1 MLAELAENEDPESVE
16 LFAEQLDAVN
26 KLLTN
31 NRLPKHTEP
40 RSLPPLDDRCGIL
53 GYPYSFLHYLRRAY
67 AHRELKPNWVAEP
80 LRESVKPT
88 DDATLIEAQR
98 EAKSHLLSH
107 SDCEGFYIPLDFKHV
122 LFDRG
127 EGVPGEM
134 VGSTHRLRDELVMV
148 APALGIPLK
157 NGLLADKI
165 AAEINQD
172 SESQTGCWRE
182 RLVWLSLFEAAHLS
196 IEHHAAICFT

>member
-80 LRESVKPT
+80 LRESGWLGPMTRPLSKLKGRRKVIFSATQIVRASTFHWISSMSSSIAVK
-88 DDATLIEAQR
+88 ASLE
-98 EAKSHLLSH
+98 KW
-107 SDCEGFYIPLDFKHV
+107 LD
-122 LFDRG
+122 R
-127 EGVPGEM
+127 P
-134 VGSTHRLRDELVMV
+134 
-148 APALGIPLK
+148 
-157 NGLLADKI
+157 
-165 AAEINQD
+165 
-172 SESQTGCWRE
+172 TGCAMSWSWWPQ
-182 RLVWLSLFEAAHLS
+182 RLGFP
-196 IEHHAAICFT
+196 